1 MKSVT
6 IICSYS
12 LSKNIKPSSL
22 LIANSAFFRIFF
34 QFFNGFLAY
43 TIGVGCIFIVTCK
56 LYTVDRCYHSL
67 RSRLSGEGRR
77 SQVHAPSALI
87 RERLFEVREW
97 LFGALRFARAFN
109 KRPPYFAMPLR
120 GLSGHFASLV
130 VSKKSFAWPLHGL
143 SGHVASLV
151 VSKQSFATPRDGLSG
166 HFALLVI
173 SKKVPAT
180 NGDFHFFFSK
190 TPDFDR
196 LPIRNLNQNSH
207 FFET

>member
-1 MKSVT
+1 MH
-6 IICSYS
+6 
-12 LSKNIKPSSL
+12 
-22 LIANSAFFRIFF
+22 
-34 QFFNGFLAY
+34 FLF
-43 TIGVGCIFIVTCK
+43 T
-56 LYTVDRCYHSL
+56 YHSL

-77 SQVHAPSALI
+77 SWVHAPSALI
-87 RERLFEVREW
+87 RERLFEARER
-97 LFGALRFARAFN
+97 LFGALRFARAFK
-109 KRPPYFAMPLR
+109 KRPPYFATPLR

-143 SGHVASLV
+143 SRHFVSLVVSKKSYAWPLHGLSGLFASLV
-151 VSKQSFATPRDGLSG
+151 VSKTSFAWPLHGLSWNFASLVVSKKSSATPRDGLSG
-166 HFALLVI
+166 HFASLVI

-180 NGDFHFFFSK
+180 NGDFDFFFSK